1 MRTVDLL
8 KLALKNVKNSRITG
22 FLCVISICI
31 GITSVSLIYEI
42 GAGASDVIN
51 GELKQLGS
59 NATMLQSDNDIFD
72 ESDVELI
79 KKSDEIYGAMP
90 YAFEIGG
97 VYAKTMRHDA
107 LILGIDSDF
116 PKIFNVEY
124 LYGAKI
130 GEEETAF
137 KGNQVIVDDTF
148 ANELYCRTNIV
159 GKILQISVGGVV
171 SEYEVVSIVK
181 SPKAGIENI
190 IGQSLPA
197 IVYIPYTTINEE
209 YGENKIAGVAI
220 TCMENAD
227 YSGVKEKLSHSLEM
241 KNAGAE
247 YKFENIS
254 NYTDMVKK
262 ISGIITVM
270 LSCIAGISVIVGGI
284 GIMSSMI
291 SGVENR
297 KSEIGIYMALGI
309 NKADIL
315 KMYVCESF
323 IISAAGGIFGI
334 GLSSLIV
341 FLINIAGITAIRVQW
356 QSILLCF
363 MGSVLCGI
371 IFGYLPA
378 KKAAEMNPINAI
390 RWE

>member
-1 MRTVDLL
+1 MRTVDLV

-22 FLCVISICI
+22 FLCIISVCI

-42 GAGASDVIN
+42 GAGASAVIDE
-51 GELKQLGS
+51 ELEQLGS
-59 NATMLQSDNDIFD
+59 NAAMIQSENDIFD
-72 ESDVELI
+72 ESDVELV
-79 KKSDEIYGAMP
+79 KKSDDIYGAMP

-97 VYAKTMRHDA
+97 VYAKTLRHDA

-116 PKIFNVEY
+116 SKIFNIEY
-124 LYGAKI
+124 LHGAKI

-137 KGNQVIVDDTF
+137 KGNKVIVDDIF
-148 ANELYCRTNIV
+148 ANEVYYRTNIV
-159 GKILQISVGGVV
+159 GKTLQIAVGGIVK
-171 SEYEVVSIVK
+171 EYEVVSVIK
-181 SPKAGIENI
+181 SPKTGIENI
-190 IGQSLPA
+190 IGKSLPA
-197 IVYIPYTTINEE
+197 IVYVPYTTINEE
-209 YGENKIAGVAI
+209 YGENKVAGIAI

-227 YSGVKEKLSHSLEM
+227 YIKVKEQLSHSLAV
-241 KNAGAE
+241 KNSGGE

-262 ISGIITVM
+262 ISGIITLM

-309 NKADIL
+309 DKADIL
-315 KMYVCESF
+315 KMYVCEAF
-323 IISAAGGIFGI
+323 IISAAGGALGI
-334 GLSSLIV
+334 ALSSLIV
-341 FLINIAGITAIRVQW
+341 FLINIAGITAVTVQW
-356 QSILLCF
+356 QSVLCCL
-363 MGSVLCGI
+363 MGSVLCGV